1 MCADY
6 QIRYEEEEDYE
17 EHILEESNED
27 DEFENVINA
36 KIAEHKRTGYKETT
50 KRPESR
56 IQVRSASSGRNEHSP
71 DYELSPDPEERL
83 RQYEKK
89 LREEEEQMINAQGEG
104 ERGEEEEEGGED
116 DVELVYEKFSM
127 FVSAK
132 KLSLEDFWTSEETL
146 ISPDE
151 FLTFILAV
159 DFRASNEELEAFIN
173 DLMDE
178 EGKVNLQTLSK
189 RIGPWAQAQDEL
201 LEKIRDK
208 AWRIAKESQKKIASQ
223 SKERESQV
231 LKAKRVR
238 SSSSRPFSGYEP
250 ATTRPVS
257 GFRPVSGVST
267 ISAKSRHSQL
277 SVGENLRTS
286 DAGGDKGYYPS
297 INKSKVYI
305 KKNRAKRNE
314 VEKEIALTLAQT
326 KNEREYDCIIKIGE
340 ANEMLVK
347 MHSTLMFKLHKADD
361 HYVMVGVYD
370 TDILRKEL
378 TISEFVREYN
388 ILKSQYKQSLP
399 GNIWDSLNEVKKSA
413 KFQNV
418 VKMTDE
424 EIEREL
430 KMKNAGKKQRQS
442 QLKEA
447 LLETMNLVKSIRE
460 QIISLQ
466 KRGINSQIQLSAKA
480 WNSRNNISTSNIQA
494 TFHVVQK
501 FYPQTSLFRLC
512 TVLMMS
518 RLR

>member
-1 MCADY
+1 MC
-6 QIRYEEEEDYE
+6 
-17 EHILEESNED
+17 
-27 DEFENVINA
+27 
-36 KIAEHKRTGYKETT
+36 
-50 KRPESR
+50 
-56 IQVRSASSGRNEHSP
+56 
-71 DYELSPDPEERL
+71 
-83 RQYEKK
+83 
-89 LREEEEQMINAQGEG
+89 
-104 ERGEEEEEGGED
+104 
-116 DVELVYEKFSM
+116 
-127 FVSAK
+127 
-132 KLSLEDFWTSEETL
+132 
-146 ISPDE
+146 
-151 FLTFILAV
+151 
-159 DFRASNEELEAFIN
+159 
-173 DLMDE
+173 
-178 EGKVNLQTLSK
+178 
-189 RIGPWAQAQDEL
+189 
-201 LEKIRDK
+201 IRD
-208 AWRIAKESQKKIASQ
+208 
-223 SKERESQV
+223 
-231 LKAKRVR
+231 
-238 SSSSRPFSGYEP
+238 
-250 ATTRPVS
+250 
-257 GFRPVSGVST
+257 
-267 ISAKSRHSQL
+267 
-277 SVGENLRTS
+277 
-286 DAGGDKGYYPS
+286 
-297 INKSKVYI
+297 
-305 KKNRAKRNE
+305 
-314 VEKEIALTLAQT
+314 
-326 KNEREYDCIIKIGE
+326 REYDCIIKIGE